1 MRYSKIIVAFL
12 ITCAF
17 ITAGIVTFYS
27 YRYDQVQ
34 TASNQRSIREA
45 INQLSYSEQEYRNLR
60 DQVFSTISLLS
71 HGRSAYNYVESPNL
85 VTRDQLQLALASA
98 ANGQKWFDG
107 VGFIDVKGIDT
118 VHVDYLP
125 SIHKTKALDGEID
138 ISQTP
143 FFQYAQSLK
152 EEEIGV
158 WAEELVN
165 DPDTFTKPYTPIIQ
179 VISPVSVLGVRKG
192 YIVISVDMSM
202 MVDKLNYSPKNDLTP
217 AIVGSN
223 GYMVTGK
230 DMLPFYGDVSNQYH
244 GFDLATFFPKT
255 WEVMQ
260 AQTPAHNYLMEDMNL
275 IVFKSIDKFFGQS
288 IHLVI
293 RFTPKQLNERAAHE
307 LNDVVKEGFF
317 VFMIMLVF
325 ALPTVSM
332 SLHYYHRNIESKLAR
347 AALDGMTAVMISD
360 KSHQVIMVNKE
371 FETMIGLAS
380 KEVRGHNALK
390 TLLSHNGMEFILN
403 VLEQVDQNNLW
414 EGEVECVTPEGQM
427 LTTIMRIQAII
438 EAGKVSYY
446 ITSIVDIS
454 ERKELENRLR
464 ELSEKDSLT
473 HLWNRRKF
481 ERELM
486 LQTQLV
492 ERYPNDYSVCL
503 CLIDIDYFKRVND
516 ELGHDQG
523 DKVIVKVADVL
534 SEKLRATDF
543 LARIGGEEFA
553 VIMPHTSTPE
563 AQVVVERLRQA
574 IELDEGLTITI
585 SAGISDLSQD
595 STRSYKCADI
605 ALYESKTLGRN
616 QVSLCLTS
624 DEVA

>member
-1 MRYSKIIVAFL
+1 
-12 ITCAF
+12 
-17 ITAGIVTFYS
+17 
-27 YRYDQVQ
+27 
-34 TASNQRSIREA
+34 
-45 INQLSYSEQEYRNLR
+45 
-60 DQVFSTISLLS
+60 
-71 HGRSAYNYVESPNL
+71 
-85 VTRDQLQLALASA
+85 
-98 ANGQKWFDG
+98 
-107 VGFIDVKGIDT
+107 
-118 VHVDYLP
+118 
-125 SIHKTKALDGEID
+125 
-138 ISQTP
+138 
-143 FFQYAQSLK
+143 
-152 EEEIGV
+152 
-158 WAEELVN
+158 
-165 DPDTFTKPYTPIIQ
+165 
-179 VISPVSVLGVRKG
+179 
-192 YIVISVDMSM
+192 
-202 MVDKLNYSPKNDLTP
+202 
-217 AIVGSN
+217 
-223 GYMVTGK
+223 MVTGK
-230 DMLPFYGDVSNQYH
+230 NRLPFYGDVSNQYH

-275 IVFKSIDKFFGQS
+275 IVFKPIDKFFGQS

-293 RFTPKQLNERAAHE
+293 RFTPKQLNDRARHE

-325 ALPTVSM
+325 ALPTISM

-371 FETMIGLAS
+371 FETMIGLTS

-403 VLEQVDQNNLW
+403 VLEHVDKNNLW

-438 EAGKVSYY
+438 EAGKVSYF

-516 ELGHDQG
+516 EQGHDQG

-574 IELDEGLTITI
+574 IELDESLTITI

-616 QVSLCLTS
+616 QVSLCLTT